1 MVTTVGG
8 FPASRGKRELWMRE
22 NSRGNYYAGNAGKTR
37 VHKIL
42 KIPTKIVDNAK
53 VVFPKAERVNTK
65 INSIKYL
72 EQRVQFKQIINA
84 KLHLVNLILFNIK

>member
-1 MVTTVGG
+1 MKNFSIGQFNNETTVGG

-42 KIPTKIVDNAK
+42 KIPTK
-53 VVFPKAERVNTK
+53 VVRRPKLL
-65 INSIKYL
+65 SDIKYTHFFYKGHSFL
-72 EQRVQFKQIINA
+72 ATSLGF
-84 KLHLVNLILFNIK
+84 